1 MFHLLLERG
10 RRRGERV
17 CSSLPSLSFDWKK
30 KWGLAAG
37 FLLILIFFILPILKL
52 LFLSFTTDAGLSLA
66 NYTDV
71 LQQAKTWKTVQN
83 TLLIVLSS
91 TLLSVILGVFA
102 AWLIAYSDIRGKKI
116 ITMLIMLSFIIPS
129 YVATL
134 AWTQLM
140 SPNGLLAQVLS
151 VLPGNWKVWDMYSYS
166 GIIFVM
172 GIHHFPLVF
181 MLTVSVLKKIPR
193 DLEWACR
200 VAGAGRATAFR
211 KMTLPLA
218 LPGIAS
224 GGLLA
229 FLASLDNFG
238 IPAFLGIPANIRVLS
253 TAIYEEIIGFGPSA
267 FAKGAT
273 LSMLLGTVALIGTGT
288 QWLLL
293 RKSKRLETAQ
303 EDDQPR
309 FSLGKYRFMTEVGVY
324 GCLIILIFVPLL
336 SMVLSSFVRAY
347 GLDWAWENLT
357 WENYRFILLDSPKVQ
372 RALVNSLVL
381 AIVTMMVCLVAG
393 TAIAYFRTRKP
404 SLWTKGLEL
413 AVGLPYALP
422 GVVFALAMIFTW
434 MEPIPGWN
442 PGIYGTVTILV
453 IAYISRFMI
462 LQVRGSI
469 TAMLQVDSSMEEAA
483 SICGAKAA
491 ATWYYI
497 LLPLLLPGMF
507 SGAFLV
513 LLTAFTELTVS
524 SLLWSSGSET
534 IGVVIFN
541 FEQAGATTYSTA
553 LSSLIVAGIFLGMVL
568 LYGLQKQW
576 RRKAV
581 R

>member
-1 MFHLLLERG
+1 M
-10 RRRGERV
+10 
-17 CSSLPSLSFDWKK
+17 
-30 KWGLAAG
+30 AAG
-37 FLLILIFFILPILKL
+37 FLLILIFFILPIMKL
-52 LFLSFTTDAGLSLA
+52 LYLSFTSEAGLSMA
-66 NYTDV
+66 NYTHV
-71 LQQAKTWKTVQN
+71 LQQAKTWKTIQN
-83 TLLIVLSS
+83 TLYIVGGS
-91 TLLSVILGVFA
+91 TLLSVVLGVFT
-102 AWLIAYSDIRGKKI
+102 AWLVAYSDIRGKKI

-134 AWTQLM
+134 SWTQLM
-140 SPNGLLAQVLS
+140 SPNGLLAQGLS
-151 VLPGNWKVWDMYSYS
+151 SLPGDWKPWNMYSFS

-200 VAGAGRATAFR
+200 MAGAGRATAFR

-238 IPAFLGIPANIRVLS
+238 IPAFLGIPADIRVLS

-267 FAKGAT
+267 FARGAT
-273 LSMLLGTVALIGTGT
+273 LSVLLGVVALIGTGI

-293 RKSKRLETAQ
+293 RNSKRLETVQ

-309 FSLGKYRFMTEVGVY
+309 FSLGTFRRITEFSVY
-324 GCLIILIFVPLL
+324 GSLLVLIFVPLL
-336 SMVLSSFVRAY
+336 SMFLSSFVRAY
-347 GLDWAWENLT
+347 GLDWNWQNLT
-357 WENYRFILLDSPKVQ
+357 WKNYRFILMDSPKVQ
-372 RALVNSLVL
+372 NALVNSLVL
-381 AIVTMMVCLVAG
+381 ALVTMGVCLIAG

-404 SLWTKGLEL
+404 SFWTKAMEL

-442 PGIYGTVTILV
+442 PGLYGTVSILV

-469 TAMLQVDSSMEEAA
+469 TAMMQVDPSMEEAA
-483 SICGAKAA
+483 SVCGAQGVVK
-491 ATWYYI
+491 WYYV
-497 LLPLLLPGMF
+497 LLPLLLPGML

-534 IGVVIFN
+534 VGVVIFN

-553 LSSLIVAGIFLGMVL
+553 LSSLIVMGIFVGMIL
-568 LYGLQKQW
+568 IYGLQKQW
-576 RRKAV
+576 KRKGV
-581 R
+581 RS